1 MSDVDEALV
10 ELLTP
15 LVRRLVQDE
24 LAKEPTRRGWVSPK
38 KAAEI
43 LGLPVATVYQRA
55 QRGKLPSRHVGRNLY
70 IDLDA
75 LDATLGGTST

>member
-1 MSDVDEALV
+1 VIEDALI

-15 LVRRLVQDE
+15 LVRRVIREE
-24 LAKEPTRRGWVSPK
+24 LAQQATKKGWVTPK

-43 LGLPVATVYQRA
+43 LGLSVAVVYQRA
-55 QRGKLPSRHVGRNLY
+55 RRGKLPARHVGRNLY